1 MVLSYGDN
9 HEAFKDQG
17 GSCPAISYSLE
28 NDPNNAVTYSTTG
41 GSILLVSPSWSTD
54 VDYNLALTVRY
65 DDIEDPDNNN
75 DPLEFG
81 YI

>member
-9 HEAFKDQG
+9 HDAFTDQG
-17 GSCPAISYSLE
+17 GSCPTISHSLE

-41 GSILLVSPSWSTD
+41 GVIFNSPSWSTD